1 MQGDTKS
8 SIEFLKKFAPK
19 GPWVLTAIAVDRK
32 QISTNTYRPETIK
45 QCENFIDKYNGERN
59 IYFSVNEVMYDVA
72 SKAQKTDIKQ
82 ANWLHVDIDP
92 IDGQPV
98 DSEQDRILSRLTSKL
113 PKGIP
118 EPTVIVYSGGGFQA
132 FWRLMDPVVVEG
144 NVQKGEEFELY
155 NKRLESIFGGDHC
168 FNIDR
173 IMRLPGTVNVPDA
186 KKMKK
191 GRVKALAK
199 LIEFNKKRYP
209 IEEFKKATA
218 VQTSSSALGGADD
231 GYGAEVDIPG
241 NIERVQDLS
250 ELDEWS
256 VPDRVKIIIAQGHH
270 PDQPKEKDN
279 SRSAWVFDC
288 VCSLVRCGV
297 PDATIYAILT
307 DPDWG
312 IASSVVELRGGA
324 DRYARRQIKRAKEY
338 SEDPNLVR
346 LNDQHAV
353 IGNIAGKCRVIEE
366 VEDDILG
373 RSKLTISSFQDFQ
386 HRYQHIKVKVGEN
399 KEGAPIKMALGK
411 YWLEHPMRRQYDTMR
426 FMPNGDKTGVYNL
439 WRGFNVEPIP
449 GGCELYLKHLRENI
463 CDGNEEHFQYLIKW
477 MARTVQYPASQ
488 GEVAVVLRGAKGA
501 GKGMMMKY
509 FGRIFGRHYLQ
520 IANASHLVGNFNSHL
535 QDVVLLFAD
544 EAFFAGDK
552 KHESVLKMLVTEDTI
567 PIEKKGIDV
576 EAQKNYIH
584 IVMASNDPHV
594 VRATGDERRYYV
606 LNVGENKKQNTEFFG
621 ELADEMDNG
630 GCEALLYY
638 LQNVDL
644 QGFNVR
650 NVPQTDALKE
660 QKLLSL
666 NTDEEWWYR
675 KLQAGRILEEHV
687 KWEKS
692 ALTDDVSKDYIKYA
706 DLWNFNRRGNETQLG
721 KFLHRVCPHL
731 TKPQRK
737 HTVDV
742 MDRDGHHSRQTTRS
756 SFYDFGSLKQC
767 RDSWEKIYG
776 DQEWPDSELD
786 LDTGE
791 VDVPF

>member
-1 MQGDTKS
+1 MGYNSD
-8 SIEFLKKFAPK
+8 
-19 GPWVLTAIAVDRK
+19 WVDRK
-32 QISTNTYRPETIK
+32 QISTKTFHPSSAADCK
-45 QCENFIDKYNGERN
+45 KFIEQYNGERN
-59 IYFSVNEVMYDVA
+59 LYFSVNEVIYDLN
-72 SKAQKTDIKQ
+72 SKAQKSDIKQ

-92 IDGQPV
+92 AENQPA
-98 DSEQDRILSRLTSKL
+98 DEERARILARITTDL
-113 PKGIP
+113 PKGIK
-118 EPTVIVYSGGGFQA
+118 EPSLIIFSGGGYQA
-132 FWRLMDPVVVEG
+132 FWKLEDPVVVDG
-144 NVQKGEEFELY
+144 NVELCEDFELY
-155 NKRLESIFGGDHC
+155 NKRLEQVFGGDHC

-173 IMRLPGTVNVPDA
+173 IMRLPGTVNIPDA
-186 KKMKK
+186 KKRKK
-191 GRVKALAK
+191 GRVEALAK
-199 LIEFNKKRYP
+199 VLEFTKKRYP
-209 IEEFKKATA
+209 IDDFKKATA
-218 VQTSSSALGGADD
+218 VQTNTSALGGSSD

-241 NIERVQDLS
+241 NIERVQDLH

-256 VPDRVKIIIAQGHH
+256 VPDRVKVIIAQGHH

-288 VCSLVRCGV
+288 VCGLVRSGV
-297 PDATIYAILT
+297 PDSIIYSILT

-386 HRYQHIKVKVGEN
+386 HRYQHIKIKVGESKDGN
-399 KEGAPIKMALGK
+399 PIVMALGK
-411 YWLEHPMRRQYDTMR
+411 FWLDHPMRRQYDTMR
-426 FMPNGDKTGVYNL
+426 FMPNGDKLGVYNL
-439 WRGFNVEPIP
+439 WRGFNVEPVP
-449 GGCELYLKHLRENI
+449 GNCELYLRHLKQNL
-463 CDGNEEHFQYLIKW
+463 CDGNESSFTYLINW
-477 MARTVQYPASQ
+477 MARSVQYPASQ

-509 FGRIFGRHYLQ
+509 FGRMFGRHYLQ

-594 VRATGDERRYYV
+594 VRASGDERRYFV
-606 LNVGENKKQNTEFFG
+606 LNVGESVKQDTEFFG
-621 ELADEMDNG
+621 ELADEMDSG

-644 QGFNVR
+644 TGFNVR
-650 NVPQTDALKE
+650 KVPQTDALKE

-675 KLQAGRILEEHV
+675 KLLDGKILEEQV
-687 KWEKS
+687 KWERH
-692 ALTDDVSKDYIKYA
+692 ALCDDVSKDYIRYA
-706 DLWNFNRRGNETQLG
+706 DLWNFSRRGNETSLG
-721 KFLHRVCPHL
+721 KFLKRVSPHM
-731 TKPQRK
+731 TKSQRR
-737 HTVDV
+737 HA
-742 MDRDGHHSRQTTRS
+742 RDMISEDGRPYRTSTRAG
-756 SFYDFGSLKQC
+756 FYDFGSLQEC
-767 RDSWEKIYG
+767 RDSWSGVYG
-776 DQEWPDSELD
+776 EQEWPDDEQFEIDNL
-786 LDTGE
+786 E
-791 VDVPF
+791 APF